1 MTKPTVICDPW
12 PRSLD
17 LMFTPEDR
25 AKLESMV
32 TLITSDERHMPASM
46 IDQYLPEASF
56 LMGTT
61 AMPAERLRQAKNLK
75 AILNVEGNFLDNVD
89 YEYCFREG
97 IHVLAISP
105 VFAEVV
111 AEMALG
117 MAISLGRGIHTADR
131 AFHEGCEEWG
141 LASNQGTTLL
151 HRAPVGLIGFGDL
164 ARSFLPLVRPFGG
177 EITVFDPWLPD
188 WMIEQAGCKVASLDQ
203 VLSTSRYLFV
213 FATVTAENEGFL
225 GAHEFARMP
234 KGANLI
240 LVSRAAVVDF
250 DALMDA
256 VSSGHIRAA
265 TDVLPEEPTPVDH
278 RVRSID
284 GFLLSAHRAGAID
297 DVFKQI
303 GPMLLG
309 DMDLMIRGLPPVGL
323 KRAQRE
329 TVSQLRSMAVDES

>member
-25 AKLESMV
+25 AKLEEMV
-32 TLITSDERHMPASM
+32 TLVTTDERHMPDAM
-46 IDQYLPEASF
+46 VDEHLPNAAF

-61 AMPAERLRQAKNLK
+61 AMPWERLERAKNLK

-111 AEMALG
+111 AEMTLG

-131 AFHEGCEEWG
+131 DFHEGREEWG
-141 LASNQGTTLL
+141 LASNLDTTLL
-151 HRAPVGLIGFGDL
+151 HRAPIGFIGFGDL
-164 ARSFLPLVRPFGG
+164 AKAFLPLIRPFGG
-177 EITVFDPWLPD
+177 QITVYDPWLPD
-188 WMIEQAGCKVASLDQ
+188 WMIEQAGCKAAGLDD
-203 VLSTSRYLFV
+203 VLATSRYLFI
-213 FATVTAENEGFL
+213 FATITADNEGFL
-225 GAHEFARMP
+225 GAAEFARMP
-234 KGANLI
+234 KGANMI
-240 LVSRAAVVDF
+240 LVSRAAIVDF
-250 DALMDA
+250 EALMDSVA
-256 VSSGHIRAA
+256 SGHIRVA
-265 TDVLPEEPTPVDH
+265 TDVLPEEPLPANH
-278 RVRSID
+278 RVRGLD

-309 DMDLMIRGLPPVGL
+309 DMDLMLRGLPPVGL

-329 TVSQLRSMAVDES
+329 TVSQLRSKAVEES